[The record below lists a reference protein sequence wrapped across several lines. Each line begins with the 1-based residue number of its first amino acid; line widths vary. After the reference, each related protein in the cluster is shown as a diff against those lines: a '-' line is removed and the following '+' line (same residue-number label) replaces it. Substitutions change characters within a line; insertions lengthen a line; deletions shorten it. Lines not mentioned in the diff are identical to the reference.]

1 MAGPSA
7 TLVLGASA
15 NPQRYAFLAVK
26 SLLGHGHRVLALGR
40 KPGSIDGVQIET
52 GFPELKEV
60 DTVSVYMNA
69 ENQKIYYDYL
79 LRLRPRRIIFNPG
92 AENPEFSRQCQDAGI
107 EPVEACTLVLLSIGA
122 F

>member
-7 TLVLGASA
+7 TLVLGASV
-15 NPQRYAFLAVK
+15 NPRRYSFLAVK
-26 SLLGHGHRVLALGR
+26 SLLAHGHRVLALGR
-40 KPGSIDGVQIET
+40 KSGSIDSVQIET
-52 GFPELKEV
+52 GFPDFKEV

-92 AENPEFSRQCQDAGI
+92 AENPEFSGQCLDAGI